1 MRLPSISPR
10 RLFGDDRGTSTIEFL
25 VVLPFLLLIMLASV
39 EFSRAFMTV
48 NLAMTAAREG
58 ARWGAVAAPLEAAN
72 VGHDRAVDVVR
83 AGCQLCDV
91 SVSTLCLDR
100 DTPTD
105 TTPPPAAV
113 TCDAFE
119 DTKMLAIVSINFKT
133 VVPVFLPLLTSVE
146 LERRASMRYEGD
158 IPRP

>member
-1 MRLPSISPR
+1 MMRLPSVSPSR
-10 RLFGDDRGTSTIEFL
+10 FVGGDDRGTSTIEFL

-58 ARWGAVAAPLEAAN
+58 ARWGAVAAPLEAGT
-72 VGHDRAVDVVR
+72 VGHDRAV
-83 AGCQLCDV
+83 
-91 SVSTLCLDR
+91 CLDR

-105 TTPPPAAV
+105 TTPPPAGV
-113 TCDAFE
+113 ICDALE
-119 DTKMLAIVSINFKT
+119 DTKVLAIVSINFKT
-133 VVPVFLPLLTSVE
+133 VVPVFLPLLTSVD